1 MRTFRLATRWVRYQ
15 FSSASSRSRHGV
27 PPRFVDTTIKVH
39 QGMREWQLRWSALVP
54 QLPAQLWL
62 LAVAAFVNFLGF
74 MVTPFLV
81 LYLTQVAAFPVEVAG
96 VLLTCFGIGGIL
108 GAWTGGRLSDR
119 IGAPNVLVLSFLVSA
134 GAMSIIPLLSNVV
147 LIGGTLVVLAFATGA
162 FRPAYDACVV
172 NLCPEEERSRAYGVY
187 VVAINV
193 GAGIAAAIGGYLYGI
208 EPSLIFYADAL
219 SSLLAA
225 GLVFFSL
232 DRHLKP
238 SHVTASDRAPD
249 RPTLAAHRRVAFL
262 IVCLASCVLDCVSKQ
277 TSATFPLYVSS
288 AYGMRPEA
296 FGNLLT
302 VGYITFAAAVMPVS
316 SWVKKQNQ
324 TRMAVIGMC
333 IVAAAFALLPLGSG
347 IAMLVCLYLLITI
360 GQLLFYPAI
369 MSIVMGEAA
378 RNGGRSGEYMGFYRT
393 AQSVAGVAA
402 PSIGTLIYA
411 QVSPAA
417 LWFFCAILT
426 LLSSAALWHRRV
438 S

>member
-1 MRTFRLATRWVRYQ
+1 
-15 FSSASSRSRHGV
+15 
-27 PPRFVDTTIKVH
+27 
-39 QGMREWQLRWSALVP
+39 MREWQLRWSALIP

-62 LAVAAFVNFLGF
+62 LAAAAFVNFLGF

-81 LYLTQVAAFPVEVAG
+81 LYLTQVAAFPVEIAG
-96 VLLTCFGIGGIL
+96 ALLTCFGIGGIL
-108 GAWTGGRLSDR
+108 GAWSGGRLSDR
-119 IGAPNVLVLSFLVSA
+119 IGAPNVLVLSFVVSA
-134 GAMSIIPLLSNVV
+134 GAMSIIPLISNV
-147 LIGGTLVVLAFATGA
+147 LSIGGALVVLAFASGA

-172 NLCPEEERSRAYGVY
+172 NLCPEDERSRAYAVY
-187 VVAINV
+187 VIAINI
-193 GAGIAAAIGGYLYGI
+193 GAGVAAAIGGYLYAI
-208 EPSLIFYADAL
+208 EPRLIFYADAL

-225 GLVFFSL
+225 GLVFFFL
-232 DRHLKP
+232 KRHPKP
-238 SHVTASDRAPD
+238 SRVTASENKATESPA
-249 RPTLAAHRRVAFL
+249 LAAHKSVAFL
-262 IVCLASCVLDCVSKQ
+262 IICLASCVLDIVSKQ

-316 SWVKKQNQ
+316 GWVKKQNQ
-324 TRMAVIGMC
+324 AGTAVTGMC
-333 IVAAAFALLPLGSG
+333 IVAAAFLLLPLGSG
-347 IAMLVCLYLLITI
+347 VVMLICLYLLLTV

-378 RNGGRSGEYMGFYRT
+378 KNGGRSGEYMGFYRT

-417 LWFFCAILT
+417 LWLFCAILT
-426 LLSSAALWHRRV
+426 LLSAGALWSRNV